1 MAGINPNYYSPMQ
14 PQQFGSMYGGG
25 NPADMYSANTL
36 AQNTQPLQFT
46 TQQNPITGQWAQD
59 SPFAQMNQLTNY
71 HPNLTMGGQ
80 QNQLGMNGINQV
92 TPVQPQTQTNG
103 NSDSWFSFERM
114 FGNGETGGWVSPM
127 TQGVGVLANSW
138 LGLQGLGIAE
148 DRLAMQQDAWAL
160 QREDYEYQRDRRDAQ
175 SAAYDEVRRGNTA
188 GNL

>member
-1 MAGINPNYYSPMQ
+1 MAGINPTTGQWDPNYNPMQ

-46 TQQNPITGQWAQD
+46 TQQQNNIANLPG
-59 SPFAQMNQLTNY
+59 NQ
-71 HPNLTMGGQ
+71 
-80 QNQLGMNGINQV
+80 
-92 TPVQPQTQTNG
+92 
-103 NSDSWFSFERM
+103 SDSWFSFDRM
-114 FGNGETGGWVSPM
+114 FGGRDGQGNRSSGWVSPAI
-127 TQGVGVLANSW
+127 QGAGVLANSW
-138 LGLQGLGIAE
+138 LGFQGLGIAQ

-160 QREDYEYQRDRRDAQ
+160 QRADYEYQRDRRDAQ